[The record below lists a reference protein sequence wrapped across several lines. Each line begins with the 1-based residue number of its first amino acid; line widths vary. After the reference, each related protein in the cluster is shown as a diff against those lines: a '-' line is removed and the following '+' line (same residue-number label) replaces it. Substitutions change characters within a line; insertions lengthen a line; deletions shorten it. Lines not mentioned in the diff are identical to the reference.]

1 MNSWSNIEISDQD
14 PEIIQI
20 DKLEHSLGNIS
31 PNYRKIRE
39 LITRFEVCHF
49 KYKRHIKNIK
59 DSIRSLKPKIEPKE
73 IGLNHISKG
82 ENAWKKDRTGR
93 SLKGQQ
99 YLYGLLNWLAYK
111 PKGRQPDTFN
121 ERTGQQIAGWLGDKN
136 PDKERLVRLLI
147 ARLTWDWKSY
157 NEYHKEEKYKELE
170 YQICR
175 MDICH
180 YAFPKH
186 IDRLLK
192 GIGKMRPIDKFEGC
206 GTINNEIKIFIEKEY
221 SELCELLIS
230 IVKNYKVPAKNDKIR
245 LWLVASFAKTLK
257 EHIGS
262 DKPLPEL
269 TGLIND

>member
-1 MNSWSNIEISDQD
+1 M
-14 PEIIQI
+14 
-20 DKLEHSLGNIS
+20 
-31 PNYRKIRE
+31 
-39 LITRFEVCHF
+39 
-49 KYKRHIKNIK
+49 
-59 DSIRSLKPKIEPKE
+59 
-73 IGLNHISKG
+73 
-82 ENAWKKDRTGR
+82 
-93 SLKGQQ
+93 
-99 YLYGLLNWLAYK
+99 
-111 PKGRQPDTFN
+111 
-121 ERTGQQIAGWLGDKN
+121 
-136 PDKERLVRLLI
+136 LI

-157 NEYHKEEKYKELE
+157 NEYQKEEKYKELE